1 MKTSSKIWMC
11 LGGIALVVLG
21 VLCILY
27 PGNTIVSL
35 AWAFGLM
42 LIVSGC
48 STFGAWATLRHINPF
63 NGLTFLAALVQ
74 VILGCVLII
83 NPAPLAVAMPFIF
96 AFWVLYEG
104 IGLVVDSFN
113 YKRLGWNKWWVLCLL
128 AVLVICAGCYGLFC
142 NPVASA
148 KTIAWLVGLGI
159 IADGI
164 GYWVKVAAVNRMEKK
179 LHCLADHFHQILDIE
194 DVEPVEEVK

>member
-1 MKTSSKIWMC
+1 MC

-21 VLCILY
+21 VLCIIY

-83 NPAPLAVAMPFIF
+83 NPAPLAVALPFIF
-96 AFWVLYEG
+96 AFWVLFEG
-104 IGLVVDSFN
+104 VKVVIDSFN
-113 YKRLGWNKWWVLCLL
+113 FKEFGFKKWWLLCLFG
-128 AVLVICAGCYGLFC
+128 VLIACAGCYGLFY
-142 NPVASA
+142 NPAASA

-159 IADGI
+159 ILDGVS
-164 GYWVKVAAVNRMEKK
+164 YWVRVAAVNRVQKK
-179 LHCLADHFHQILDIE
+179 MHRIADHIRKVVDIE
-194 DVEPVEEVK
+194 DIEPVEEVK